1 MNIENMY
8 NIYNPNK
15 FGANLLIF
23 HTNYKKF
30 INVELSRFGLNLIQ
44 ALCLVIINR
53 QGNLNQKELAD
64 NLFLTKGAIT
74 KAINKLESEGLV
86 FREKSEEDRRNYV
99 LNTTEKGKELVPDI
113 IEINMKWESEMGLK
127 ELPYEFEEIF
137 KQLALKSIELNMKF
151 E

>member
-1 MNIENMY
+1 MNIESMFKLY
-8 NIYNPNK
+8 DPNK

-30 INVELSRFGLNLIQ
+30 LNVELANYGLNLIQ

-53 QGNLNQKELAD
+53 EGNLNQKELAD

-74 KAINKLESEGLV
+74 KAINKLENEVLV
-86 FREKSEEDRRNYV
+86 FREKSEIDKRNYV
-99 LNTTEKGKELVPDI
+99 LNTTKKGEKLS
-113 IEINMKWESEMGLK
+113 IEIFEINRKWEREMGLK
-127 ELPYEFEEIF
+127 ELPGEFEEIF
-137 KQLALKSIELNMKF
+137 KQLALRSIELNFKL